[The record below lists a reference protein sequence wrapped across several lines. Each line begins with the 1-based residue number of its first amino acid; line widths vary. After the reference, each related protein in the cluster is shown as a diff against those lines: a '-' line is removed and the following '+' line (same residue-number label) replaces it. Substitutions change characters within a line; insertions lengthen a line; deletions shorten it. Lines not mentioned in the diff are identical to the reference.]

1 MFRLEIAPVTFGQQ
15 IIALENILFQRYYF
29 SIIVMMAM
37 FMSVIV
43 FMVMMVIVMMML
55 SASASS
61 THKRLSFYFITID
74 LSRSSRPFVIFTKYE
89 PQLGQGENK
98 LLTGKT
104 VSQSLHCPS
113 PSI

>member
-29 SIIVMMAM
+29 SIIVMMVM

-74 LSRSSRPFVIFTKYE
+74 LIRSSRPFVIFTKYE

>member
-29 SIIVMMAM
+29 SFIVMMVM

-43 FMVMMVIVMMML
+43 FMVMMVIVMVML

-74 LSRSSRPFVIFTKYE
+74 LIRSSRPFVIFTKYE

-98 LLTGKT
+98 FLTGKT

>member
-74 LSRSSRPFVIFTKYE
+74 LIRSSRPFVIFTKYE